1 MSGPFKDIADM
12 IETVPTSRRFG
23 KVRGV
28 SGLLVESYGLPNTAM
43 GSRCRI
49 EGRDGRLHEA
59 EVVGYEDENIL
70 LMPFGTVEGIG
81 PGCPVYP
88 IHDKAVFRVNHSLV
102 GRVINALG
110 EPIDGKGPLSLGG
123 EERDLK
129 APPPPAGARK
139 PLGAKM
145 DVGVR
150 AVNTFLTICE
160 GQRLGIFS
168 GSGVGKSTLM
178 GMVARYATA
187 EINVIG
193 LVGERGREVMEFIH
207 NILGEEGL
215 RKSVVIVATG
225 DEPPLMRRQA
235 AYTTMTVA
243 EYFRDCGFQV
253 MLMIDSITRFAMA
266 QREIGLS
273 AGEPP
278 TTRGFTPSVFSE
290 LPRLLERAGP
300 GTDKG
305 SITGIFTVLV
315 EGGDL
320 DEPVADAVRGIID
333 GHIVLDRALAERG
346 HFPSINVL
354 KSVSRAMP
362 NCNTAEE
369 NILVNQARRLVAT
382 YNDMEEL
389 IRLGAYKQ
397 GTDKD
402 VDLAIAYHAQLEGFL
417 RQLEEEH
424 TSLSDCYE
432 QLADILAK
440 IIAKPAKAEEA
451 TTPADV
457 AS

>member
-1 MSGPFKDIADM
+1 MSDPFKEVAALV
-12 IETVPTSRRFG
+12 ETVPTSRRFG

-28 SGLLVESYGLPNTAM
+28 SGLLVESHGLPDTAM

-49 EGRDGRLHEA
+49 AGRDGRLHEA
-59 EVVGYEDENIL
+59 EVVGYKSDTVL

-88 IHDKAVFRVNHSLV
+88 LHDRAVFRANHSLI

-123 EERDLK
+123 ELRDLK

-139 PLGAKM
+139 PLGAKL

-150 AVNTFLTICE
+150 AINTFLTVCE

-178 GMVARYATA
+178 GMIARYATA

-215 RKSVVIVATG
+215 HKSVVIVATG

-235 AYTTMTVA
+235 AYMSMTVA

-253 MLMIDSITRFAMA
+253 MLMLDSITRFAMA

-315 EGGDL
+315 EGGDM

-346 HFPSINVL
+346 HFPSINIL

-362 NCNTAEE
+362 MCNTPEE
-369 NILVNQARRLVAT
+369 NALVMRARQLIAAYT
-382 YNDMEEL
+382 DMEEM

-397 GTDKD
+397 GTDKE
-402 VDLAIAYHAQLEGFL
+402 VDLAIAYHAQLEQFL
-417 RQLEEEH
+417 RQLESQSA
-424 TSLSDCYE
+424 T
-432 QLADILAK
+432 LADGY
-440 IIAKPAKAEEA
+440 EA
-451 TTPADV
+451 LGEMLKKTVKSAD
-457 AS
+457 